1 MLDRWRCFAPAEV
14 IYFNAA
20 AKSAHSARRLRR
32 KPQNFQK
39 CVPQLSPLLA
49 GCPHPALCGAAPHS
63 ATFPKGKAMR
73 SVCLVVLG
81 GAEVRALYTAP
92 FAKARNKKPGGAG
105 LLL

>member
-1 MLDRWRCFAPAEV
+1 MGA
-14 IYFNAA
+14 
-20 AKSAHSARRLRR
+20 ARRLRR

-73 SVCLVVLG
+73 SICLVVHG
-81 GAEVRALYTAP
+81 GAEIRALYTAP
-92 FAKARNKKPGGAG
+92 FAKAGNKKPGGAG